1 LRIGEVVNR
10 WLDVAMPHR
19 QGSQIGKVL
28 SFNSGPGTN
37 RYSAR
42 VRVLKPGNLEET
54 KRILEDVP
62 ASPLWAGP
70 RGTGL
75 YAPLPRGTLVIVG
88 YIEHNPS
95 HPYIQALWGELH
107 SAADFQPDEFLITNG
122 AISVTIKAE
131 ELLLNGDSLGGLI
144 KIDELTTNLRKN
156 ELVLDAMQKAINSS
170 TSPVALLAALKPSA
184 LLPLGDFSNMS
195 IFQNSKVKHG

>member
-1 LRIGEVVNR
+1 
-10 WLDVAMPHR
+10 MPHR

-62 ASPLWAGP
+62 ASPIWAGP

-122 AISVTIKAE
+122 AISLTVKSR
-131 ELLLNGDSLGGLI
+131 ELHLNGANLGGLI
-144 KIDELTTNLRKN
+144 KIGELTANLNKN
-156 ELVLDAMQKAINSS
+156 VDLLVSLLGVLQGA
-170 TSPVALLAALKPSA
+170 PVSEPGNDKPSTLHTVLREA
-184 LLPLGDFSNMS
+184 LAGKSVGDFSQLENTA
-195 IFQNSKVKHG
+195 VKHGG